1 MVLLTEE
8 NMPII
13 RMYTNLL
20 LCYMGPC
27 FHAAEYGLV
36 RIWFSISCSLKV
48 SFNPVA
54 NYTMIVSHCF

>member
-36 RIWFSISCSLKV
+36 RIWFSISCSVKV

-54 NYTMIVSHCF
+54 D